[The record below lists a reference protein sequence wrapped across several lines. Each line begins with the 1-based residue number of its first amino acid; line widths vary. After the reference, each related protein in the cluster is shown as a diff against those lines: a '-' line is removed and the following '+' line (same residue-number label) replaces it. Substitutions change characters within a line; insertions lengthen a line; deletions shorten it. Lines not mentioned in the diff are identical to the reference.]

1 MLPRLLLISATA
13 IAAGAVYTTMVPQ
26 SQVNLNEPC
35 RAEALHGTQITY
47 ENNCPR
53 YQSTGSGSTSRSIG
67 RSFRGGGPGSG
78 K

>member
-35 RAEALHGTQITY
+35 RAEALHGTQKTIV
-47 ENNCPR
+47 R
-53 YQSTGSGSTSRSIG
+53 ATSLLDLAARADRSDAAFEAVDPVRVNSI
-67 RSFRGGGPGSG
+67 
-78 K
+78 